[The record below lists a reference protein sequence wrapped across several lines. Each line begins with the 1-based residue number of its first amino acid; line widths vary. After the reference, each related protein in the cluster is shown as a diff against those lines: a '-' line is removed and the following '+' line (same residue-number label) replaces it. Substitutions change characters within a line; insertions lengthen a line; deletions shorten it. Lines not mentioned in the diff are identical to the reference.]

1 MTRRM
6 RVGTALVTGLL
17 GFVAQASAQVP
28 GMPLFTNPRYATGLR
43 VTADLGQPTDMG
55 TGLGDKT
62 VAQVGANFVLG
73 PIGIGA
79 NVGTNFNR
87 LRQLSSSR
95 TYQLSDNF
103 TGSAIVQLRLMGGG
117 VNPLSLSLFG
127 GANME
132 VTGAELAYASVAGAK
147 APYPKFMTFPV
158 GAALGLH
165 VPLGIT
171 SLNFWGAPRFVFSKY
186 VNCPSTDPTVT
197 VSGVTYTATGL
208 STMCDKTGQ
217 DFRWAVGVD
226 LPILRILSIRAA
238 YDSGKLRLRDPATG
252 VTSSQTLS
260 FWGLGASVGL
270 GGMR

>member
-1 MTRRM
+1 MTGRM
-6 RVGTALVTGLL
+6 RVGTALVAGLL
-17 GFVAQASAQVP
+17 GFAAQASAQIP

-62 VAQVGANFVLG
+62 VAQVGVNFVLG

-87 LRQLSSSR
+87 LRQISA
-95 TYQLSDNF
+95 TQEYQLSDNF
-103 TGSAIVQLRLMGGG
+103 TGSAIAQLRVLGSGMS
-117 VNPLSLSLFG
+117 PLRLSIFG
-127 GANME
+127 GANMD
-132 VTGAELAYASVAGAK
+132 VTGVDVAYAAVAGAK
-147 APYPKFMTFPV
+147 APFPKFMTFPV
-158 GAALGLH
+158 GAALGLR

-171 SLNFWGAPRFVFSKY
+171 SLSFWGAPRMVFSKY
-186 VNCPSTDPTVT
+186 VNCPSTDPSVV

-226 LPILRILSIRAA
+226 LPILKILSIRAA
-238 YDSGKLRLRDPATG
+238 FDSGKLRLRNPLSG

-260 FWGLGASVGL
+260 FWGIGASIGL